1 MATRVGRPRT
11 FNKQSVTRLAE
22 KGVELEAIVAEL
34 GIPAPVVK
42 AKRAELKEIVAKGN
56 QRFKVA
62 LASRLFREGVGKGK
76 SHALLAL
83 ARKHLGF
90 DRPQNDG
97 SQEERF
103 RVLIDGATSNLG
115 KMLDKLES
123 RLGDE
128 REG

>member
-1 MATRVGRPRT
+1 MAGRVGRPRT

-22 KGVELEAIVAEL
+22 KGVDLEAIVAEL
-34 GIPAPVVK
+34 GIPAAVAK
-42 AKRAELKEIVAKGN
+42 ARRAELKDLVAKGN
-56 QRFKVA
+56 QRFKAA
-62 LASRLFREGVGKGK
+62 LATRLFREGIGKGK

-103 RVLIDGATSNLG
+103 RVLIDGATANLG
-115 KMLDKLES
+115 KMLDKLEA
-123 RLGDE
+123 RMEQG
-128 REG
+128 REA